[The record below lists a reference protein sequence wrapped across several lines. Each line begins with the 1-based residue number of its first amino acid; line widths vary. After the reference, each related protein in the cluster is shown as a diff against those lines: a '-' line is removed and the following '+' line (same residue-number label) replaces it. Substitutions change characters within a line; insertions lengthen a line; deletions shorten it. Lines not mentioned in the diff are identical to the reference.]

1 MQKNIVFRGCT
12 RPATFL
18 GVPYIPFFIGAGSGL
33 LMGMYFNM
41 FFLLTIPFIILIMRQ
56 MAKRDD
62 MIFRFLVCALNS
74 NSKQNIRKNFRICGV
89 FHQMIIVI
97 RPNKIIRFVAI
108 TQQTG

>member
-41 FFLLTIPFIILIMRQ
+41 FFY
-56 MAKRDD
+56 
-62 MIFRFLVCALNS
+62 
-74 NSKQNIRKNFRICGV
+74 
-89 FHQMIIVI
+89 
-97 RPNKIIRFVAI
+97 
-108 TQQTG
+108 

>member
-1 MQKNIVFRGCT
+1 MNFRMQKNIVFRGCT

-41 FFLLTIPFIILIMRQ
+41 FFLLTIPFIIMIMRQ

-62 MIFRFLVCALNS
+62 MIFRLLSLRLKFRAKVRNREEFTDIWCFSPNEYRQS
-74 NSKQNIRKNFRICGV
+74 PPKN
-89 FHQMIIVI
+89 
-97 RPNKIIRFVAI
+97 K
-108 TQQTG
+108 

>member
-12 RPATFL
+12 RPASFL

-41 FFLLTIPFIILIMRQ
+41 FFLLTIPFIIMIMRQ

-62 MIFRFLVCALNS
+62 MIFHLLGLRF
-74 NSKQNIRKNFRICGV
+74 KFRTKVRNREEFPDVWC
-89 FHQMIIVI
+89 FS
-97 RPNKIIRFVAI
+97 PNEYRHPPK
-108 TQQTG
+108 TK